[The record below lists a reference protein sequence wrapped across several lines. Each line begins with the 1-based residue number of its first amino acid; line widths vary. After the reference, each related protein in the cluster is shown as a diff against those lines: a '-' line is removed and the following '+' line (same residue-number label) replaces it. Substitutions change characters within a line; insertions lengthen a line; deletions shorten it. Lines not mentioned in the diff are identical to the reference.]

1 MSSVSYKTSCT
12 RENLKN
18 IRNFVEEA
26 IMDMGLDEI
35 LNNQIILAVDE
46 ICANLIIHVHQ
57 TTPQDIIVID
67 ILYLEDGVLFEI
79 VDTKTTYFDF
89 SKYQKPNLED
99 IKISKRKGGMGL
111 ILVNTIMDEVD
122 VFSDETVTI
131 WRLYKHLPHLKISEE
146 KNEKI

>member
-99 IKISKRKGGMGL
+99 IKVSKRKGGMCSVLGL
-111 ILVNTIMDEVD
+111 GLGQAKNLTINRVR
-122 VFSDETVTI
+122 STTASTNGSSTN
-131 WRLYKHLPHLKISEE
+131 RLAVKFRR
-146 KNEKI
+146 